1 MMDGIDIRRAAGAKA
16 KGKRP
21 WFLTDAQSERVLAVA
36 MAVAQE
42 LAVTRE
48 RLDTIERLLA
58 SGATVDA
65 TAIDAYRPDA
75 ESMAARQRWQADY
88 IARILRVFQQE
99 VEEVER
105 RDNEL
110 DTEALAGQFAD

>member
-1 MMDGIDIRRAAGAKA
+1 MDGIDIRRAAGAKA

-21 WFLTDAQSERVLAVA
+21 YFMGDPQTERVLAVA

-48 RLDTIERLLA
+48 RLDTVERLLA
-58 SGATVDA
+58 AGRPVTAD
-65 TAIDAYRPDA
+65 AIDAYRPDA
-75 ESMAARQRWQADY
+75 AAMQDRQRWHADF

-99 VEEVER
+99 LEGVEQLGR
-105 RDNEL
+105 EL
-110 DTEALAGQFAD
+110 DTEVLASQFAE

>member
-1 MMDGIDIRRAAGAKA
+1 MDGIDIRRAAGAKA

-21 WFLTDAQSERVLAVA
+21 YFLHDAQTERVLAVT

-58 SGATVDA
+58 DGRPV
-65 TAIDAYRPDA
+65 TAESIDAYRPDA
-75 ESMAARQRWQADY
+75 VAMAERQRWHADF
-88 IARILRVFQQE
+88 IARVLRVFQQE
-99 VEEVER
+99 LEEVEATG
-105 RDNEL
+105 RDL
-110 DTEALAGQFAD
+110 DTEALASQFAE